1 MVVTCSNMIKNYKS
15 NIYVLYFGIYQT
27 CTKRKKIESEGHVN
41 TIMYRL
47 EPQNDISKTNLK
59 FEHQTVSRSSN

>member
-1 MVVTCSNMIKNYKS
+1 MEFIRHAQNE
-15 NIYVLYFGIYQT
+15 
-27 CTKRKKIESEGHVN
+27 KKIESEGHVN

-47 EPQNDISKTNLK
+47 EPQNDNVEPQNDNVYRFISKTNLK

>member
-1 MVVTCSNMIKNYKS
+1 MLK
-15 NIYVLYFGIYQT
+15 
-27 CTKRKKIESEGHVN
+27 TKKKKESEGHVN

-47 EPQNDISKTNLK
+47 EPQNDNVYRFISKTNLK